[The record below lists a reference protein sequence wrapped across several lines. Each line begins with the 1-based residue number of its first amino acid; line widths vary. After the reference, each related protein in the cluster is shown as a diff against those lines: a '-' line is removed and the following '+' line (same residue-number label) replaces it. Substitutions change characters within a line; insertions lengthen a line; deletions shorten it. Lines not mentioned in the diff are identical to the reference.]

1 MSRQLIDMLTRA
13 KRELDHCSPLA
24 MPAYVR
30 QLAELVSALVIDH
43 ENRIEAIERRLEA
56 IERAKPPIL

>member
-1 MSRQLIDMLTRA
+1 MSRQLIDHLTRA
-13 KRELDHCSPLA
+13 KRELDQCSPLA

-43 ENRIEAIERRLEA
+43 ENRLEA